1 MTIPVFPETKVALK
15 GRKGLIVGIANDQSI
30 AWGCAKAF
38 RALGA
43 ELAVTY
49 LNEKAKKHVEPLA
62 KELEAPIFMPLDVN
76 TEGQTE
82 QVFERIGKEWGQLDF
97 LLHSIAFSP
106 KEALHGRVVDVE
118 RDGFLK
124 TMDVSCWSFMRMA
137 HLAEP
142 LMKNGGTLF
151 TMTYYGSQM
160 VVKNYNIM
168 GVAKAG
174 LEAAVRYIAAEL
186 GPKGIRVH
194 AISPGPLAT
203 RAASGIPEFDELMD
217 RAQTTAPTR
226 SLVSI
231 DDVGAATAFLALDG
245 AKLIRVAS
253 CISTVDITSSI
264 EACSSRNPYPG
275 FVIGPGRRFISG
287 GKLMLRQF
295 LVGAAA
301 SGCNIAIHA
310 LVMVVV
316 IRVARRAGE
325 LATAYQTFRLI
336 AVMIATVT
344 VLMIAHLAE
353 VLVWLLIYA
362 AVDVAPEGA
371 DLLYFAFV
379 NYTTLGYGD
388 VTPVKRWSLLGPM
401 TAMNGV
407 LLFGWSTAVIFEVLR
422 TTLRASGEE
431 GTQQKRGWPK

>member
-1 MTIPVFPETKVALK
+1 
-15 GRKGLIVGIANDQSI
+15 
-30 AWGCAKAF
+30 
-38 RALGA
+38 
-43 ELAVTY
+43 
-49 LNEKAKKHVEPLA
+49 
-62 KELEAPIFMPLDVN
+62 MPLDVN

-82 QVFERIGKEWGQLDF
+82 QVFERIGKEWGQLDL

-168 GVAKAG
+168 GVAKAA
-174 LEAAVRYIAAEL
+174 LEAAVRYVAAEL

-217 RAQTTAPTR
+217 KAQATAPTR

-245 AKLIRVAS
+245 AKLI
-253 CISTVDITSSI
+253 T
-264 EACSSRNPYPG
+264 
-275 FVIGPGRRFISG
+275 G
-287 GKLMLRQF
+287 G
-295 LVGAAA
+295 
-301 SGCNIAIHA
+301 
-310 LVMVVV
+310 VMY
-316 IRVARRAGE
+316 IDG
-325 LATAYQTFRLI
+325 
-336 AVMIATVT
+336 
-344 VLMIAHLAE
+344 
-353 VLVWLLIYA
+353 
-362 AVDVAPEGA
+362 
-371 DLLYFAFV
+371 
-379 NYTTLGYGD
+379 GYHIID
-388 VTPVKRWSLLGPM
+388 
-401 TAMNGV
+401 
-407 LLFGWSTAVIFEVLR
+407 
-422 TTLRASGEE
+422 
-431 GTQQKRGWPK
+431 